1 VLCYFEQII
10 VAVTIVKYYFSRDKS
25 KAGAGT
31 FFNAL
36 KIGFVYHMGT
46 AAFGS
51 LIVAIIQVC
60 TLLFI
65 ISELL

>member
-1 VLCYFEQII
+1 
-10 VAVTIVKYYFSRDKS
+10 VTIVKYYFSRDKS
-25 KAGAGT
+25 TTGAGT

-51 LIVAIIQVC
+51 LIIAIIQVSFAEHSIF
-60 TLLFI
+60 TLY
-65 ISELL
+65 LL

>member
-1 VLCYFEQII
+1 
-10 VAVTIVKYYFSRDKS
+10 VTIVKYYFSRDKS
-25 KAGAGT
+25 TTGAGT

-51 LIVAIIQVC
+51 LIIAIIQVSN
-60 TLLFI
+60 TLHSSVLRLC
-65 ISELL
+65 LL